1 YHNTT
6 CTLEQIHRRHNN
18 IHGGK
23 ACTWSTNIYERLESG
38 AWRPRTVTMAE
49 SIYDRVLT
57 NIQTDPPTTA
67 LDPRLFEEATVLL
80 PQYLAGTPDRLEKR
94 QLLMRYLAA
103 DLTNN
108 GRSDHAPA
116 VGLLIK
122 LFDGWTW
129 QQVCDFGT
137 SSIPYKD
144 GLEAGEHMVCF
155 NRLMLCLLSKA
166 TLRAPDAAHAA
177 SMLDTMQALVRLW
190 LCTPDTGIATAA
202 ADVLYR
208 LMKIDLPIEGYQQPP
223 PSWRSVTTGAQGW
236 VWKRVFEDGGV
247 YNVFFECCSLKL
259 GTNTLS
265 KSQKTI
271 AQARLMEWL
280 PKIAA
285 LDWHALRTTHK
296 DVEDTYRVTG
306 GLLDFAALHMVDFRD
321 DVLMY
326 KCLIDF
332 YAELLGTTAKL
343 DTRTMAQD
351 DSLGLQYLI
360 MHGLHARTAAIYF
373 QVGPVD
379 PVETMFLYGSA
390 ANYISVYASEFPTH
404 FLTGQM
410 PGQVNKRLRQ
420 TLDLTPGK
428 WAHADSPKS
437 DLHVLVSLP
446 RGALLPFTTSPVA
459 LLPSKST
466 NPDVLNSL
474 ATLFHGPEDKSLTLP
489 MTLAMTSIT
498 AQDED
503 AAEGAAA
510 RNLYFHYL
518 AANPRFW
525 QDIAA
530 HADTVALGDLALSA
544 LHCLKAV
551 ITSNWYPTHK
561 RTAPDNLPSLP
572 SSLIATPET
581 GVQAILAPPALEY
594 TLPYLLK
601 PAPSFSNLVGGR
613 GDAASTTYKIAMAK
627 YEVLRAFYRRLVEVA
642 ERSPEEGYDDI
653 LRKVG
658 TKLAEGPMSREGEVG
673 GWVETMEL

>member
-1 YHNTT
+1 
-6 CTLEQIHRRHNN
+6 
-18 IHGGK
+18 
-23 ACTWSTNIYERLESG
+23 
-38 AWRPRTVTMAE
+38 MAE
-49 SIYDRVLT
+49 TIYDRVLT

-67 LDPRLFEEATVLL
+67 LNSRLFEEATIIL
-80 PQYLAGTPDRLEKR
+80 PQYLAGTPDLLEKR
-94 QLLMRYLAA
+94 HLLMRYLAA

-116 VGLLIK
+116 VALLIK

-144 GLEAGEHMVCF
+144 GLEPGEHMVSF

-208 LMKIDLPIEGYQQPP
+208 LMKVDLPIEGYQQPP
-223 PSWRSVTTGAQGW
+223 PSWRSATTGAQGW

-265 KSQKTI
+265 KNQKTI

-296 DVEDTYRVTG
+296 DVEDKYRVTG
-306 GLLDFAALHMVDFRD
+306 GLLDFVALHMVDYRD
-321 DVLMY
+321 DVLMH

-332 YAELLGTTAKL
+332 YAELLSTTVNL
-343 DTRTMAQD
+343 DTRTMALH

-379 PVETMFLYGSA
+379 PVETAFLYGSA
-390 ANYISVYASEFPTH
+390 ANYISVYTSEFPKH
-404 FLTGQM
+404 YLAGQM
-410 PGQVNKRLRQ
+410 PAQVNERLRQ

-428 WAHADSPKS
+428 WAHADSPKN

-474 ATLFHGPEDKSLTLP
+474 ATLFHGPEDKPLTLP

-498 AQDED
+498 AQDKD
-503 AAEGAAA
+503 AEEGAAA

-525 QDIAA
+525 QDITA

-544 LHCLKAV
+544 LHCLKSV

-572 SSLIATPET
+572 SSIIPTPET
-581 GVQAILAPPALEY
+581 GVQAILSPPALEY

-601 PAPSFSNLVGGR
+601 SAQSFSNLVGGR
-613 GDAASTTYKIAMAK
+613 GDAASATYKIAMAK
-627 YEVLRAFYRRLVEVA
+627 YEALRALYGRLVEVA
-642 ERSPEEGYDDI
+642 ERAPGEGYEDI
-653 LRKVG
+653 LRTVG
-658 TKLAEGPMSREGEVG
+658 TKLAEGPMRREGDVG
-673 GWVETMEL
+673 GRVGTMEL

>member
-1 YHNTT
+1 MAE
-6 CTLEQIHRRHNN
+6 L
-18 IHGGK
+18 
-23 ACTWSTNIYERLESG
+23 IYE
-38 AWRPRTVTMAE
+38 
-49 SIYDRVLT
+49 RVLT

-67 LDPRLFEEATVLL
+67 LDPKLFDEATVLL
-80 PQYLAGTPDRLEKR
+80 PQYLAGTPDLVEKR
-94 QLLMRYLAA
+94 HLLMRHLAA

-108 GRSDHAPA
+108 GRIDHAPA

-144 GLEAGEHMVCF
+144 GLEPVEHMVCF

-166 TLRAPDAAHAA
+166 TLSAPDAAHAA
-177 SMLDTMQALVRLW
+177 SMLETMQALVRLW

-208 LMKIDLPIEGYQQPP
+208 LMKADLPIEGYQLPP
-223 PSWRSVTTGAQGW
+223 PMWRHLSTAPQGR

-247 YNVFFECCSLKL
+247 YNVFFECCSLNL
-259 GTNTLS
+259 GTNTLT

-280 PKIAA
+280 PKIAV
-285 LDWHALRTTHK
+285 LDWHALRTTHR
-296 DVEDTYRVTG
+296 DVEDKYRVAG
-306 GLLDFAALHMVDFRD
+306 GLLDFAALHMVDYRD

-332 YAELLGTTAKL
+332 YAELLSTTVNL
-343 DTRTMAQD
+343 DTRTTALH

-360 MHGLHARTAAIYF
+360 MHGLHARTAAVYF

-379 PVETMFLYGSA
+379 PVETAFVYGSA
-390 ANYISVYASEFPTH
+390 AKYISVYASKFPEH
-404 FLTGQM
+404 FLAGQM
-410 PGQVNKRLRQ
+410 PAQVHQRLRQ

-428 WAHADSPKS
+428 WAHADSPKH
-437 DLHVLVSLP
+437 DLHALVSLP
-446 RGALLPFTTSPVA
+446 RGALLPFNTSPVA

-466 NPDVLNSL
+466 NPDVLKSL

-498 AQDED
+498 AQDKD

-518 AANPRFW
+518 AANPGFW
-525 QDIAA
+525 QDITA

-551 ITSNWYPTHK
+551 ITSEWYPTHK

-581 GVQAILAPPALEY
+581 GVQAILAPPALES

-601 PAPSFSNLVGGR
+601 PAQSFSNLVSGR
-613 GDAASTTYKIAMAK
+613 GDAASATYKIAMAK
-627 YEVLRAFYRRLVEVA
+627 FEVLRALYRRLVEVA
-642 ERSPEEGYDDI
+642 ERAPEEGYDDI
-653 LRKVG
+653 LRAVG
-658 TKLAEGPMSREGEVG
+658 KKLAEGPMSREGDVG
-673 GWVETMEL
+673 GWVGTMEL